1 MEENEKGRKKIDE
14 VKARE
19 RERESETEMDGEKL
33 VYIMSG
39 EEPGSQKQV
48 DGWMVGG
55 GRS

>member
-1 MEENEKGRKKIDE
+1 MKQEEKKIDE